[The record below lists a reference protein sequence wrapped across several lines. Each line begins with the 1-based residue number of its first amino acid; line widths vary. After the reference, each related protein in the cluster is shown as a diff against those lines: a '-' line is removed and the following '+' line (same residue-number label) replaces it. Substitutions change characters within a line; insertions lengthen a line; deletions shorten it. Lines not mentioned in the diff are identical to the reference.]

1 MTILRVGAERDEE
14 NGLKKHPHSGH
25 RHRPYFR
32 RARPFPPARLQRLPV
47 FLEEWSAR
55 VAGGKLAGDRRARP
69 AGFSRQAVDRVE
81 QLRKVTPSRT
91 FTVISKALPGPQG
104 GSDGPAGVELACTV
118 EPAPG
123 RHRKPHS
130 LA

>member
-55 VAGGKLAGDRRARP
+55 VAGESGRRETGWRP
-69 AGFSRQAVDRVE
+69 PCA
-81 QLRKVTPSRT
+81 
-91 FTVISKALPGPQG
+91 
-104 GSDGPAGVELACTV
+104 AC
-118 EPAPG
+118 
-123 RHRKPHS
+123 R
-130 LA
+130 L